1 MKVVFSEEQ
10 LRHEPENYFVCGRLA
25 PHPEQPE
32 RARRLLTAAR
42 ASGLTLAEPPPTT
55 LDDIGRLHSD
65 RYLTFLENVFARWA
79 HVEDAASEVVPGI
92 HPTDYADLAD
102 ASYPASSSGQAGRHQ
117 IDLSSP
123 IGRHTFSSA
132 LWSARAAAH
141 AAERVLGNEAACYA
155 LARPP
160 GHHAGREFAAG
171 FCYLGNS
178 ALAAQVLRRGH
189 EKVAVLD
196 IDVHHGNGTQDI
208 FYERA
213 DILTVSIHADPQ
225 RFYPFHWGYAH
236 ETGRGAGAGCNLNL
250 PLPRGT
256 TDAEYEPALDTA
268 LDAIQRFSATALV
281 VALGLDA
288 HESDPFQGF
297 AITTPGFARIARR
310 IASLGL
316 PTVLVQEGGYL
327 SDPLGDNLSAVLEG
341 FAAGSLA

>member
-1 MKVVFSEEQ
+1 MKVVFSEQQ
-10 LRHEPENYFVCGRLA
+10 LRHEPEHYFVCGRLA

-32 RARRLLTAAR
+32 RARQLLAAAR
-42 ASGLTLAEPPPTT
+42 ASGLTQVEPPTT
-55 LDDIGRLHSD
+55 PFDELGQLHSE
-65 RYLTFLENVFARWA
+65 RYLTYLENAFARWA
-79 HVEDAASEVVPGI
+79 HIEGAASEVLPGI
-92 HPTDYADLAD
+92 HPTDYSNGSDS
-102 ASYPASSSGQAGRHQ
+102 SYPASSSGQAGRHQ

-123 IGRHTFSSA
+123 IGQHTFSSA
-132 LWSARAAAH
+132 LWSARAALH
-141 AAERVLGNEAACYA
+141 AAELVLTDERASYA

-189 EKVAVLD
+189 DKVAVLD

-208 FYERA
+208 FYAR
-213 DILTVSIHADPQ
+213 DDVLTVSIHADPE

-236 ETGRGAGAGCNLNL
+236 ETGRGPGAGCNLNL

-256 TDAEYEPALDTA
+256 TDAAYEPALASA
-268 LDAIQRFSATALV
+268 LEAIDRFGVSALV

-297 AITTPGFARIARR
+297 SITTAGFARIAGL
-310 IASLGL
+310 ISTLGL
-316 PTVLVQEGGYL
+316 PTVFVQEGGYL
-327 SDPLGDNLSAVLEG
+327 SEPLGDNLSAVLEG
-341 FAAGSLA
+341 FQAGAHA

>member
-1 MKVVFSEEQ
+1 MKVVFSEQQ
-10 LRHEPENYFVCGRLA
+10 LRHEPENYFVCGRLQ

-32 RARRLLTAAR
+32 RARRLLTAAL
-42 ASGLTLAEPPPTT
+42 ASGLTQVEPAATR
-55 LDDIGRLHSD
+55 LDELHQLHSE
-65 RYLTFLENVFARWA
+65 RYLTYLENAFQRWT
-79 HVEDAASEVVPGI
+79 HIDGAASEVIPGI
-92 HPTDYADLAD
+92 HATDYAEDTD

-123 IGRHTFSSA
+123 IGAHTFSSA
-132 LWSARAAAH
+132 LSSARTAAH
-141 AAERVLGNEAACYA
+141 AAKLVLAGETACYA

-178 ALAAQVLRRGH
+178 ALAAQVLRQGH
-189 EKVAVLD
+189 DKVAVLD
-196 IDVHHGNGTQDI
+196 IDVHHGNGTQDL
-208 FYERA
+208 FYERP
-213 DILTVSIHADPQ
+213 DVLTVSIHADPV

-236 ETGRGAGAGCNLNL
+236 ETGRGAGDGSNLNL

-256 TDAEYEPALDTA
+256 SDADYAPALTDALE
-268 LDAIQRFSATALV
+268 AIDRFGATALV

-297 AITTPGFARIARR
+297 AITTTGFSKIAGRIA
-310 IASLGL
+310 ALGL

-327 SDPLGDNLSAVLEG
+327 SEPLGDNLSAVLEG
-341 FAAGSLA
+341 FAAGSGA